1 MEQFLPLVLA
11 LLALGF
17 RVYTNFQKEQEKARQ
32 RNIAKPHSPEPQMPN
47 TWWPETEVPKPQ
59 QYPEYEPQ
67 ELFTPEK
74 PYEPAYKSLKAEKPV
89 HEKVGEPRYERMRPE
104 HIITTDGRSPEI
116 QAEEVVRG
124 RAIHA
129 VHHHKFTPHEE
140 IEERSAYAGLDMED
154 AVIKSAILNRPEW
167 IRD

>member
-17 RVYTNFQKEQEKARQ
+17 RVYTNFQKEQAKARS
-32 RNIAKPHSPEPQMPN
+32 RNTSKPHTSELPVPE
-47 TWWPETEVPKPQ
+47 TWWPEAEKPKRDPFPDYELQEV
-59 QYPEYEPQ
+59 
-67 ELFTPEK
+67 FTPEK
-74 PYEPAYKSLKAEKPV
+74 PYEPAYKSAKAEI
-89 HEKVGEPRYERMRPE
+89 HERENVKEPRYERMRPE

-116 QAEEVVRG
+116 QAEEIVRG

-140 IEERSAYAGLDMED
+140 VEERSAYADLDMED

-167 IRD
+167 

>member
-17 RVYTNFQKEQEKARQ
+17 RVYTNFQKEQEKARS
-32 RNIAKPHSPEPQMPN
+32 RNISKPPTPEPHFPDSWLPQS
-47 TWWPETEVPKPQ
+47 EAPKYE
-59 QYPEYEPQ
+59 QYPEVEPQ
-67 ELFTPEK
+67 EVFIPEK
-74 PYEPAYKSLKAEKPV
+74 PYEPVYQPLKAEKPT
-89 HEKVGEPRYERMRPE
+89 HELVSEPRYERMRPE
-104 HIITTDGRSPEI
+104 HIITTDGRSPETVT
-116 QAEEVVRG
+116 EEVRRG

-140 IEERSAYAGLDMED
+140 IEERSAYADLDMED

-167 IRD
+167 IRE

>member
-17 RVYTNFQKEQEKARQ
+17 RVYTNFQKEQEKARS
-32 RNIAKPHSPEPQMPN
+32 RNISKPHTTDLELPDSWLPQ
-47 TWWPETEVPKPQ
+47 TGAPKREL
-59 QYPEYEPQ
+59 YPEVEPQ
-67 ELFTPEK
+67 EVFTSEK
-74 PYEPAYKSLKAEKPV
+74 PYEPAYQSLKAEKPNREHV
-89 HEKVGEPRYERMRPE
+89 TEPRYERMRPE

-129 VHHHKFTPHEE
+129 VHPHKFTPHEE
-140 IEERSAYAGLDMED
+140 IEERSAYADLDMED

-167 IRD
+167 IRE

>member
-17 RVYTNFQKEQEKARQ
+17 RVYTNFQKEQEKARG
-32 RNIAKPHSPEPQMPN
+32 RNISKPHGPEPHI
-47 TWWPETEVPKPQ
+47 PEAWLSQTEAPKRDPF
-59 QYPEYEPQ
+59 PDYELQ
-67 ELFTPEK
+67 EVFTPEK
-74 PYEPAYKSLKAEKPV
+74 PYEPAYQSLKVEKPKRESV
-89 HEKVGEPRYERMRPE
+89 TEPRYERMRPE

-116 QAEEVVRG
+116 QAEEIVRG

-140 IEERSAYAGLDMED
+140 VEERSAYADLDMED

-167 IRD
+167 